1 MRPGKKGVA
10 KGIKTKG
17 NNYLTRTQTVK
28 SMKSRC
34 KNEESKVSMLALT
47 CEPST
52 WKVRSGQPIQ
62 GQPGNIIRHYLK
74 KLTH

>member
-1 MRPGKKGVA
+1 MKSGKKGVA

-28 SMKSRC
+28 SMKSGC
-34 KNEESKVSMLALT
+34 KNEESKIGDPT
-47 CEPST
+47 CDPST

-74 KLTH
+74 K